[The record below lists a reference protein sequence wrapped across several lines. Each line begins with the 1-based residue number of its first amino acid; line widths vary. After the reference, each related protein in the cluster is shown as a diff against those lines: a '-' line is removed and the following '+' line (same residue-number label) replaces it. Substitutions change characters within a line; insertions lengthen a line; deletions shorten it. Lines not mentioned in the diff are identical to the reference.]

1 MRLLV
6 DSVRLLNFIF
16 TFTIRSTQPHT
27 YKPTGFYL
35 FIYLLLLLFY
45 VFSLKGNKLLI
56 QLVTRFF
63 FYISIQPNR
72 IFIFIFYFFFLSII
86 SLFTNTHQ
94 NTLLLELFWLFETL
108 ILLLPPPHIKYS
120 IWHFKVF
127 ISQLLP
133 KIFLFVLYKI
143 YVWIEF

>member
-35 FIYLLLLLFY
+35 FIYLLLLLLLLFY
-45 VFSLKGNKLLI
+45 VFSLKGKKLLI

-63 FYISIQPNR
+63 FYISIRPNR
-72 IFIFIFYFFFLSII
+72 IFIFISFSFSSFHFSYSPVL
-86 SLFTNTHQ
+86 T
-94 NTLLLELFWLFETL
+94 FETL
-108 ILLLPPPHIKYS
+108 ILLLPPPHIKCP
-120 IWHFKVF
+120 IWHFKVYF
-127 ISQLLP
+127 ICFDLYTKSHLRLL
-133 KIFLFVLYKI
+133 
-143 YVWIEF
+143 